1 VNGGRPP
8 DSSPFDAYAASYD
21 DDLARGL
28 AVSGEDKGYY
38 ALGRIRWLGRRLAGM
53 GERAPMRRVLDFG
66 CGDGASVPLLRGW
79 PGTEQVLGVDV
90 SAGLLAVARSRN
102 AGPGI
107 AFAAIDD
114 APPRGDFDLA
124 FTNGVFHHIPPGER
138 GAALEYV
145 RGALRPG
152 GWFAFWENNP
162 WNPGTRYIMSRV
174 AFDRDAM
181 TIPPPAGRRM
191 LQQAG
196 FAVRAVDTLFYFPR
210 WLGWLRALEPAL
222 ARLPLG
228 GQYLVLA
235 QRP

>member
-1 VNGGRPP
+1 MPAP
-8 DSSPFDAYAASYD
+8 SSGSEFDAYAASYD

-28 AVSGEDKGYY
+28 AASGEDKAYY
-38 ALGRIRWLGRRLAGM
+38 AAGRIRWLVRRLAGL
-53 GERAPMRRVLDFG
+53 GERTPMRRVLDFG
-66 CGDGASVPLLRGW
+66 CGDGASVPLLRGL
-79 PGTEQVLGVDV
+79 PGTEQVMGVDV
-90 SAGLLAVARSRN
+90 SAALLALARERH
-102 AGPGI
+102 AGRGI
-107 AFAAIDD
+107 AFAALDE

-124 FTNGVFHHIPPGER
+124 FTNGVFHHIPPAER

-174 AFDRDAM
+174 AFDRNAM
-181 TIPPPAGRRM
+181 TLAPPAGRRL
-191 LQQAG
+191 LQEAG
-196 FAVRAVDTLFYFPR
+196 FAVRSVDTLFYFPR
-210 WLGWLRALEPAL
+210 WLAWFRPLEPAL
-222 ARLPLG
+222 ARQPLG